1 MNNLKTLSGLVG
13 KPDVLIY
20 TTNQNSKWCREVFP
34 MIDYLTVFSNK
45 QEDIEDEHR
54 GAILFCI
61 APCIDE
67 LEAID
72 ALFEISKK
80 YPKKV
85 VACFMKTYNGRVFH
99 DVTWK
104 SMQDGMRLLGTDH
117 ISVCES
123 LREAAQLVNMKC
135 MN

>member
-20 TTNQNSKWCREVFP
+20 TPNQNSKWCREVFP
-34 MIDYLTVFSNK
+34 MIDYLTVFSTK
-45 QEDIEDEHR
+45 QKDIEDEHR

-61 APCIDE
+61 SPGVDE
-67 LEAID
+67 LKTID

-85 VACFMKTYNGRVFH
+85 VACFMEAYNGRVFN

-104 SMQDGMRLLGTDH
+104 SMQDSMRLLGTDN

-135 MN
+135 MR